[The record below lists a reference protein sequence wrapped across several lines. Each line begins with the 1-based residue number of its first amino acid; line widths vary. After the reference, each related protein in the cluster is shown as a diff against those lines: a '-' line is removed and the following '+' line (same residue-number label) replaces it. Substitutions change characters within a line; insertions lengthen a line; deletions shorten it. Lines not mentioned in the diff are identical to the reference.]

1 MYADAFNLINICST
15 HYILQWQGDK
25 LGWHKEDINPHLLK
39 HINTILL
46 SSNAGNAYPIPKH
59 NIFVPLCGK
68 SIDLVYLATHTGI
81 SNVVGIDIVRN
92 AAVDF
97 ASEHTEFTIQEVD
110 KQQCKEEEDDTNNK
124 IGKDTTTSIQKF
136 KGNKLTILIDDL
148 FKMPTNNRYDI
159 IYDRASIVAIK
170 PSLRQEYVNLMGTLL
185 QPGGSI
191 LLVTLDRRTTTS
203 EEAKNDG
210 PPFSLD
216 EKEIRQLYETQNWV
230 ESVTLLEEVND
241 LTTDEDAERWK
252 KKGVLE
258 LYELVFLIRK
268 K

>member
-1 MYADAFNLINICST
+1 M
-15 HYILQWQGDK
+15 
-25 LGWHKEDINPHLLK
+25 
-39 HINTILL
+39 
-46 SSNAGNAYPIPKH
+46 
-59 NIFVPLCGK
+59 
-68 SIDLVYLATHTGI
+68 GI

-97 ASEHTEFTIQEVD
+97 AFEHTEFAIQEVVVDD
-110 KQQCKEEEDDTNNK
+110 KQCKGEEDDTSK
-124 IGKDTTTSIQKF
+124 LGKDIQTF
-136 KGNKLTILIDDL
+136 KGNNLTILIGDL
-148 FKMPTNNRYDI
+148 FKMPTNDRYDI

-170 PSLRQEYVNLMGTLL
+170 PSLRQEYVNLMGILL

-203 EEAKNDG
+203 DEAKNDG
-210 PPFSLD
+210 PPYSVD
-216 EKEIRQLYETQNWV
+216 EQDIRQLYESQNWV

-268 K
+268 KK

>member
-1 MYADAFNLINICST
+1 MQ
-15 HYILQWQGDK
+15 QWLSDK

-59 NIFVPLCGK
+59 NVFVPLCGK
-68 SIDLVYLATHTGI
+68 SIDLAFLATHTGI
-81 SNVVGIDIVRN
+81 KNVVGIDIVRN

-110 KQQCKEEEDDTNNK
+110 NQQQCKEEDDTDNKK
-124 IGKDTTTSIQKF
+124 IGNDIQTF
-136 KGNKLTILIDDL
+136 KGNKLTILIGDL
-148 FKMPTNNRYDI
+148 FQMPTNDRYDI

-170 PSLRQEYVNLMGTLL
+170 PSLRQDYVKLMGRLL

-210 PPFSLD
+210 PPYSLD
-216 EKEIRQLYETQNWV
+216 EQEIRLLYETQNWV

-268 K
+268 KKK

>member
-1 MYADAFNLINICST
+1 
-15 HYILQWQGDK
+15 
-25 LGWHKEDINPHLLK
+25 LGWHKEDINPYLLK

-59 NIFVPLCGK
+59 NVFVPLCGK
-68 SIDLVYLATHTGI
+68 SIDLAYLATHTGI
-81 SNVVGIDIVRN
+81 RNVVGIDIVRN
-92 AAVDF
+92 AAVEF
-97 ASEHTEFTIQEVD
+97 ADEHTEFTIQEVVD
-110 KQQCKEEEDDTNNK
+110 KQCKEEDDTNNK
-124 IGKDTTTSIQKF
+124 KIGKDMQTF
-136 KGNKLTILIDDL
+136 KGNKLTILIGDL
-148 FKMPTNNRYDI
+148 FQMPTNDRYDI

-170 PSLRQEYVNLMGTLL
+170 PSLRQDYVKLMGTLL

-191 LLVTLDRRTTTS
+191 LLITLDRRKTTS
-203 EEAKNDG
+203 DEAKNDG
-210 PPFSLD
+210 PPFSIN
-216 EKEIRQLYETQNWV
+216 EEEIRQLYESQSWV

-268 K
+268 KKK